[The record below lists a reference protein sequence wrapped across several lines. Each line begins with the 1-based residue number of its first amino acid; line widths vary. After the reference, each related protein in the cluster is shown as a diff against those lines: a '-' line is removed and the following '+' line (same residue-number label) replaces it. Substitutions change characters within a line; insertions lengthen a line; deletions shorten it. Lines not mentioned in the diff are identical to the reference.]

1 MISLVALATDDL
13 VLLTS
18 SGELFRLGRDGAF
31 GLVTRLPRGQ
41 YNRTH
46 MVAAP
51 DRTGFLQ
58 AGFYAREGFPEPAAG
73 GAKAPR
79 HGSQARRTPWRPSLT
94 INGPC
99 VRTTHR

>member
-51 DRTGFLQ
+51 DGTACVSGGFHV
-58 AGFYAREGFPEPAAG
+58 GSVFPLSPEG
-73 GAKAPR
+73 GATTLARRMADPQGTALDH
-79 HGSQARRTPWRPSLT
+79 HGSPHAAE
-94 INGPC
+94 
-99 VRTTHR
+99 